1 MWYYNTCKEQEN
13 KVVKE
18 KENNTMGISRKIS
31 DIKEYLFDLWE
42 TTHFVKINNTVFN
55 ADTTILT
62 YNIDKQYFELFRLT
76 NDDFENPILSFKK
89 EDVITVNNQKIIL
102 DDDVKN
108 IINERWKTARCMKIN
123 NFLFFMNECYN
134 LFISNKLLIYRHGV
148 GTEINVEE
156 IDSLIID
163 EERVL

>member
-1 MWYYNTCKEQEN
+1 MAINRK
-13 KVVKE
+13 KV
-18 KENNTMGISRKIS
+18 S

-62 YNIDKQYFELFRLT
+62 YDIEKQCFEIFRLT
-76 NDDFENPILSFKK
+76 DYNFENTIWTVKK
-89 EDVITVNNQKIIL
+89 EDVITINNQKIIL
-102 DDDVKN
+102 DAEIKN

-156 IDSLIID
+156 INSLIID

>member
-1 MWYYNTCKEQEN
+1 MAINRK
-13 KVVKE
+13 KV
-18 KENNTMGISRKIS
+18 I

-55 ADTTILT
+55 ADITILT
-62 YNIDKQYFELFRLT
+62 YDIEKQCFEIFRLT
-76 NDDFENPILSFKK
+76 DYNFENTIWTVKK
-89 EDVITVNNQKIIL
+89 EDVITINNQKIIL
-102 DDDVKN
+102 DAEIKN

-156 IDSLIID
+156 INSLIID